1 MASRTMPVP
10 RTRPCKWYV
19 IQLLQ
24 FNGKEEEETKN
35 QAKSAI
41 PTKQNLSRVFSYIS
55 MLFSLDYTK
64 TDIFLIITGTFFGI
78 AAGVPFPLLGIVF
91 GDLINNLNSV
101 TCSASSGGSTQE
113 LSDSVNTKVLYVVY
127 ITIANFCFIYIHTSC
142 WCLVS
147 ERLAR
152 RYRRRYFESVI
163 KQEAS
168 FIESLPAGDVVS
180 RLVGDIEVVQAGTSE
195 KVGLVLTTISYFVAS
210 YIVAFIKVPKIA
222 GMLISVVPCF
232 FVMSLV
238 GGHYVKKFAGK
249 IADRANSATSI
260 ASSSLSHLM
269 LVHAFNA
276 NDRLEQRFAN
286 YLAGA
291 RMDALKKAL
300 THAWQLGFLYFI
312 AYSAN
317 ALAFWEG
324 AQMISDSVA
333 DGGSGVSV
341 GSVYTVIFV
350 LIDASFILSQVAP
363 FIHVFSAAAGASE
376 RLLAVINRPSAIDGT
391 SDEGDKTAAFRDEDI
406 LLEDVRFSYP
416 SRPDVPVLNGVTF
429 AIPPRKHTAIVGP
442 SGGGKSTVVALL
454 ERFYDPKSGDV
465 WIGNKNFRDLNVR
478 YLRGN
483 IGFVQQEP
491 SLLDRSILEN
501 IAYGMVSSAAEQHQH
516 LAPYIYDSS
525 LPDLAEQMRAG
536 VSEEEALA
544 NHPAEVA
551 EIVSRV
557 KQAASDANALT
568 FVSGLPYGF
577 ATSVGAAG
585 NQLSGGQKQ
594 RIALSRALVR
604 EPCLLVLDEATAALD
619 STSEQLIQAAL
630 AKVSERVTTV
640 SIAHRLAT
648 AKDAHKIVVVQAG
661 RVSEEGSHAELVA
674 RGGVYAEMVRLQNLG
689 KLSVED
695 AAVPEDMIG
704 KAGPENTAGAGAGGM
719 TVTEKPVDEKKEA
732 LVGVSGSD
740 MEESETSPPGS
751 KAAGAFP
758 LDKKQQQQQKK
769 KWMFWKKDED
779 KNKDEKKRSNNRSG
793 SFTIK
798 YIWSILR
805 PNMMFIVFGLCM
817 STVIGA
823 CYSAEAV
830 IFGQTIGALNP
841 CKSADSISHAGNLFG
856 LLFFIMALVELSAN
870 VAGGCAFGW
879 AADKIL
885 YRIRVLS
892 LRSLLSQTMDWHN
905 SEDRTPGTLITYITG
920 DAAALS
926 GITGTTIGLLLA
938 TAVNLIAGLV
948 ISLAI
953 AWKITVVLLPT
964 IPVLLIA
971 GMMKLRVQANFAER
985 HQKAFAQAT
994 GVTIE
999 AVDNIR
1005 AVSAFSLE
1013 KQSYEVFG
1021 RSLRKPYRATMKAI
1035 AWGNMWLAMAFSI
1048 SNCVYALAYWWGSRQ
1063 IANGLYS
1070 QTQFFTVLPALL
1082 FSTQSCGQ
1090 MFALAPDISK
1100 ARVASSNIV
1109 DLLTTRSAEEEV
1121 SPGSTRDVQPS
1132 SHLLDEKTPD
1142 VEAHAAASTP
1152 PSSTGADST
1161 GNNGT
1166 IIPESG
1172 VGAQLHNVHFTY
1184 PSRPERPI
1192 LRGLSLDI
1200 RPGQFCALVG
1210 PSGSG
1215 KSTTFSM
1222 LERFYRPTT
1231 GSVVIDG
1238 ADITHQLGTSF
1249 RDDIALVPQE
1259 NVMFEGTVAFNIGL
1273 GARPGHE
1280 PTQSEIEEA
1289 CRMANIHDVIAAL
1302 PQGYNTLCSHDG
1314 KQFSGGQRQRLSIAR
1329 ALVRKPRMLLLDE
1342 STSAL
1347 DVESEKRIQ
1356 EALGTL
1362 AGRTTIVAI
1371 AHRLNTI
1378 HRADCIFLIEEGR
1391 CAEQGTHT
1399 ELIQRSEIYRESVI
1413 HQSLET

>member
-1 MASRTMPVP
+1 
-10 RTRPCKWYV
+10 
-19 IQLLQ
+19 
-24 FNGKEEEETKN
+24 
-35 QAKSAI
+35 
-41 PTKQNLSRVFSYIS
+41 

-64 TDIFLIITGTFFGI
+64 TDVLLIITGTIFGV

-91 GDLINNLNSV
+91 GDLINDMNS
-101 TCSASSGGSTQE
+101 TSCSASSGSTTADMSSKVTTE
-113 LSDSVNTKVLYVVY
+113 VLYVIY
-127 ITIANFCFIYIHTSC
+127 ITIANWCCIYIHTCS

-147 ERLAR
+147 ERLAK
-152 RYRRRYFESVI
+152 RYRRHYFESVI
-163 KQEAS
+163 RQEAS
-168 FIESLPAGDVVS
+168 FIESLPSGDVVS
-180 RLVGDIEVVQAGTSE
+180 RLVGDIEVVQSGTSE

-222 GMLISVVPCF
+222 AMLISVVPCF
-232 FVMSLV
+232 MFMSLV
-238 GGHYVKKFAGK
+238 GGHYIKKFAGK
-249 IADRANSATSI
+249 LSDAANSATSI

-276 NDRLEQRFAN
+276 NDRLEKRFAS

-291 RMDALKKAL
+291 RMDALKKAV
-300 THAWQLGFLYFI
+300 THAWQLGFLYFV
-312 AYSAN
+312 AYSSN

-333 DGGSGVSV
+333 GNGSGVSV

-363 FIHVFSAAAGASE
+363 FIHVFASAAGASE
-376 RLLAVINRPSAIDGT
+376 RLLAVINRSSAIDGT
-391 SDEGDKTAAFRDEDI
+391 SDDGDTSAAFRDEDI
-406 LLEDVRFSYP
+406 LFDDVHFTYP
-416 SRPDVPVLNGVTF
+416 SRPDVPVLRGVSF

-454 ERFYDPKSGDV
+454 ERFYDPKSGNLL
-465 WIGNKNFRDLNVR
+465 IGDRNFRDLNVR

-501 IAYGMVSSAAEQHQH
+501 IAYGMVASAAEQHKP

-525 LPDLAEQMRAG
+525 LPDLAEQMRSG
-536 VSEEEALA
+536 MSEEQALA
-544 NHPAEVA
+544 GFAPEVSDIIA
-551 EIVSRV
+551 RV
-557 KQAASDANALT
+557 KQAASDANAMN
-568 FVSGLPYGF
+568 FIAGLPYGL
-577 ATSVGAAG
+577 ATNVGAAG

-594 RIALSRALVR
+594 RIALARAIVR
-604 EPCLLVLDEATAALD
+604 QPCLLVLDEATASLD

-630 AKVSERVTTV
+630 KKVSESVTTV

-648 AKDAHKIVVVQAG
+648 AKDAHKIVVVQTG
-661 RVSEEGSHAELVA
+661 RVTEEGSHAELVA
-674 RGGVYAEMVRLQNLG
+674 KGGVYAEMVRLQNLG
-689 KLSVED
+689 KLSAAD

-704 KAGPENTAGAGAGGM
+704 KAGPEQSTTTTT
-719 TVTEKPVDEKKEA
+719 TVSEQPVDEKKEA
-732 LVGVSGSD
+732 IVGVSGSD
-740 MEESETSPPGS
+740 VDETPSGS
-751 KAAGAFP
+751 KLDDDGGA
-758 LDKKQQQQQKK
+758 KTGKK
-769 KWMFWKKDED
+769 KWMIWKKDEVD
-779 KNKDEKKRSNNRSG
+779 KKKKKKRSG
-793 SFTIK
+793 WFTLQ
-798 YIWSILR
+798 YVWSILR
-805 PNMMFIVFGLCM
+805 PNLIYIIFGMCM
-817 STVIGA
+817 SAVIGGS
-823 CYSAEAV
+823 YSAEAV
-830 IFGQTIGALNP
+830 IFGHTVGALNP
-841 CKSADSISHAGNLFG
+841 CRSAESISDNGNLYG

-885 YRIRVLS
+885 YRVRVLS
-892 LRSLLSQTMDWHN
+892 LRSLLNQTMEWHH
-905 SEDRTPGTLITYITG
+905 SEGRTPGTLITYITG
-920 DAAALS
+920 DASALS

-964 IPVLLIA
+964 IPVLLVS
-971 GMMKLRVQANFAER
+971 GMMKLRVQAKFAER

-994 GVTIE
+994 AITVE

-1005 AVSAFSLE
+1005 AVAAFSLE
-1013 KQSYEVFG
+1013 KQSYQVYG
-1021 RSLRKPYRATMKAI
+1021 RALRKPYRETMKAI
-1035 AWGNMWLAMAFSI
+1035 AWGNVWLATAFSI
-1048 SNCVYALAYWWGSRQ
+1048 SQLVYALAYWWGSRQ
-1063 IANGLYS
+1063 IAAGLYS
-1070 QTQFFTVLPALL
+1070 QTQFFIVLPAVL

-1121 SPGSTRDVQPS
+1121 APGSTANVQPS
-1132 SHLLDEKTPD
+1132 SHLLEEKMPD
-1142 VEAHAAASTP
+1142 VEAQEAPSSSSATSESNPSPAASA
-1152 PSSTGADST
+1152 GKLAL
-1161 GNNGT
+1161 
-1166 IIPESG
+1166 PESG
-1172 VGAQLHNVHFTY
+1172 IGARLRGVHFTY
-1184 PSRPERPI
+1184 PSRRERPI
-1192 LRGLSLDI
+1192 LRGLSIDI
-1200 RPGQFCALVG
+1200 TPGQFCALVG

-1222 LERFYRPTT
+1222 LERFYRPAS
-1231 GSVVIDG
+1231 GSVFIDG
-1238 ADITHQLGTSF
+1238 VDITRQLGTGF

-1259 NVMFEGTVAFNIGL
+1259 NVMFEGSVAFNIGL

-1280 PTQSEIEEA
+1280 PTQAEIEEA
-1289 CRMANIHDVIAAL
+1289 CRMAHIHDVITAL
-1302 PQGYNTLCSHDG
+1302 PQGYDTPCSHDG

-1356 EALGTL
+1356 EALATL

-1391 CAEQGTHT
+1391 CVEQGTHT
-1399 ELIQRSEIYRESVI
+1399 ELIQRSAMYRESVI